1 MKNWEEI
8 ATQGSGSNCGVGV
21 GARVSVSNV
30 FAGTCSKQEKKQ
42 LVDCIIFTLSGMDG
56 LYSLRCN
63 FPVHE

>member
-1 MKNWEEI
+1 LGRECLVLMYLLVPVANK
-8 ATQGSGSNCGVGV
+8 
-21 GARVSVSNV
+21 
-30 FAGTCSKQEKKQ
+30 KKKQ